1 MTNLVVGMMAGLWLL
16 GSAGMAD
23 AKDLEL
29 FVRNRPF
36 EGVVVTQAGGMNA
49 SLGDLLQSLGYSWT
63 VSGRTVNVHKQAFSP
78 DVEVPKLSGRY
89 ALQLEGQGLPVTVKD
104 IKGVTC
110 VNVEVFAKAMG
121 LTYKANHAM
130 GCADLIAPVEKSKIV
145 DTTQPA
151 KKKVKTKVAAGM
163 VETDGTDGKSPLVVI
178 DMPLQDSTI
187 PNVQEGLVRT
197 SATLQN
203 TGDKDITNVSMKLSV
218 CNLNGDAYYSWDQYA
233 PTIKAGEVYNFNPD
247 PPVWHN
253 FSQLPLKPMM
263 KITHDPI
270 PEDEEEEEEAGN

>member
-1 MTNLVVGMMAGLWLL
+1 MKKFVISMVAGLCLL
-16 GSAGMAD
+16 GSAGMVE

-36 EGVVVTQAGGMNA
+36 EGVVVTQAGSLNA

-63 VSGRTVNVHKQAFSP
+63 VSDRTINVHKQKFSA

-89 ALQLEGQGLPVTVKD
+89 SLQVEGVGVPVTVKD

-110 VNVEVFAKAMG
+110 VNLEAFAKALG
-121 LTYKANHAM
+121 LTYKTNHAL

-145 DTTQPA
+145 DPTASAP
-151 KKKVKTKVAAGM
+151 KKIKSKKPAGM
-163 VETDGTDGKSPLVVI
+163 VETNGQDGKSPLVLT
-178 DMPLQDSTI
+178 DMPFQDSTI
-187 PNVQEGLVRT
+187 PNVEEGLVRT
-197 SATLQN
+197 SAVLQN

-218 CNLNGDAYYSWDQYA
+218 CNLNGDAYYSWEQHA
-233 PTIKAGEVYNFNPD
+233 PTIKAGDVYNFNPD

-263 KITHDPI
+263 SITHDPI
-270 PEDEEEEEEAGN
+270 PEDEEEEEAGQ